1 MADIYN
7 TDYLAGLSKKDYEE
21 VNKVTWPWQA
31 EQVDFTRAGDKNVDE
46 FGRSDAVEMLTTEIN
61 NGRMHDI
68 DKIIGDE
75 IIKQET
81 IIIDTQST
89 DSVKGILEENNL
101 SRLFFSPQNIEA
113 IQNMIRFYVYKL
125 TDGQIISKQS
135 PDELFIVMRSVLLQY
150 GNFVNTNVV
159 PEIKRLNSK
168 VVTICSEKISI
179 ELDQYNHYI
188 VDLQKLPV
196 PLDNPHYANKNNF
209 TYDISNLPQ

>member
-1 MADIYN
+1 MADIYD
-7 TDYLAGLSKKDYEE
+7 TEYLAGLSKKNYEE
-21 VNKVTWPWQA
+21 AMKVQWPWAADQI
-31 EQVDFTRAGDKNVDE
+31 DFTRASDRNVDE
-46 FGRSDAVEMLTTEIN
+46 FGRSDAVDMLTTEIN

-68 DKIIGDE
+68 DKMIDDS

-89 DSVKGILEENNL
+89 DSVKGILEETNL
-101 SRLFFSPQNIEA
+101 SRLYFSPQNIQA
-113 IQNMIRFYVYKL
+113 LQSMIRYYVYKL
-125 TDGQIISKQS
+125 TDGQVVSKQS

-159 PEIKRLNSK
+159 QEIKRLNSK
-168 VVTICSEKISI
+168 VVQICSDKVAQEV
-179 ELDQYNHYI
+179 LQYGKY
-188 VDLQKLPV
+188 VSDLQNLPV

>member
-1 MADIYN
+1 MADIYD

-21 VNKVTWPWQA
+21 ANKVTWPWQA
-31 EQVDFTRAGDKNVDE
+31 EQVDFTRAQDKNVDE
-46 FGRSDAVEMLTTEIN
+46 FGRSDAVDMLTTEIN

-68 DKIIGDE
+68 DKLIGDE

-101 SRLFFSPQNIEA
+101 SRLFFSPQNIQA
-113 IQNMIRFYVYKL
+113 IQSMIRYYVHKL
-125 TDGQIISKQS
+125 TDGQIISNQS
-135 PDELFIVMRSVLLQY
+135 PDELFIVMRSILLQY
-150 GNFVNTNVV
+150 GNFVSSNVV

>member
-209 TYDISNLPQ
+209 TYDMSNLSQ

>member
-1 MADIYN
+1 MADIYD
-7 TDYLAGLSKKDYEE
+7 TDYLAGLSKQNYEE
-21 VNKVTWPWQA
+21 ANKVQWPWQA
-31 EQVDFTRAGDKNVDE
+31 EQVDFTKAKDRNVDE
-46 FGRSDAVEMLTTEIN
+46 FGRSDAVDMLTTEIN

-68 DKIIGDE
+68 DKFIDDD

-113 IQNMIRFYVYKL
+113 IQGMIRFYVHKL
-125 TDGQIISKQS
+125 TDGQIISNQS
-135 PDELFIVMRSVLLQY
+135 PDELFIVMRSILLQY
-150 GNFVNTNVV
+150 GNFVLTNVV

-179 ELDQYNHYI
+179 ELDQYNYYI
-188 VDLQKLPV
+188 DDLQKLPV

-209 TYDISNLPQ
+209 TYNLDNLPK